1 MIEFAPIQGIVS
13 YGNGAD
19 PDKKPLPGTFLVTSI
34 SDNPALSACA
44 DKPAG
49 KPQAKQ

>member
-1 MIEFAPIQGIVS
+1 GIVS